1 MRRDVRD
8 AAAIA
13 IVAALLRLPG
23 LGADALW
30 LDEANGVL
38 IASRGV
44 AGILDSLARD
54 GNPPLFYLLLHGWIA
69 LFGDSEAAVRSLALA
84 FGVAGVVAVFAAGR
98 VLFPARRD
106 VAIAAAALVAIGP
119 LHVHYS
125 QEARMYTLAPLVG
138 VLALT
143 ALQRALASGRAR
155 WFAAHAALLAA
166 GLYTHNYFLF
176 MAPVAPIA
184 ALLAPGRLGR
194 ARAFAF
200 AAAASLAA
208 ALVYAPW
215 IPVLIAQAQSGV
227 GAWIA
232 PFWEA
237 TPPALALVR
246 SFEVM
251 GVGGSYPRYLFELGS
266 LGAVVPAPLL
276 WLVARVAAAGLAIGA
291 IALALGAALRR
302 ADERDAIV
310 RLATFTA
317 LPLALAWAASFA
329 IAPIYLVGRYEMV
342 AFTGYALLVAR
353 GFAALRDRSRAL
365 GAVAAV
371 TWLALAAL
379 TLGPAFAQ
387 PPRAFEREVAAWL
400 GETARDGDAIVFPG
414 YTRTVS
420 EYYLRRW
427 NAAGDRYSFPAE
439 VATHLGW
446 FDATAA
452 ESDAAEAR
460 AEAESLARSL
470 APVLAR
476 GGRVVL
482 VTDWTGAAP
491 ASFAA
496 LRSALVA
503 TLGAPTAV
511 GAPERPTFEIFER
524 R

>member
-1 MRRDVRD
+1 MERSTLGVV
-8 AAAIA
+8 AIA
-13 IVAALLRLPG
+13 ILAALLRLPG

-125 QEARMYTLAPLVG
+125 QEARMYTLAPLLG
-138 VLALT
+138 VLALA

-276 WLVARVAAAGLAIGA
+276 WLVARVAAAGLAI
-291 IALALGAALRR
+291 
-302 ADERDAIV
+302 V

-387 PPRAFEREVAAWL
+387 PPRAFEREVAAWI